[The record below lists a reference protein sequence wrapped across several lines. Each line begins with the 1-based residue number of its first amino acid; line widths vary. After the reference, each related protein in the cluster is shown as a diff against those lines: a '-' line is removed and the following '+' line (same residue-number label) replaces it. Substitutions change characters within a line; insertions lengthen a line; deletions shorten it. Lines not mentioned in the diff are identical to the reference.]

1 MYADELKQA
10 LRGEMYGDGVGMGT
24 YVMGIR
30 WGWGQMGLGWGG
42 NGEKRM
48 GIGWVWGQMER
59 RWGGDGDGVGMG
71 RNLWGWSEYGENK
84 LSLCSSVSDYENDGC
99 CLKLRCANS
108 V

>member
-42 NGEKRM
+42 
-48 GIGWVWGQMER
+48 
-59 RWGGDGDGVGMG
+59 
-71 RNLWGWSEYGENK
+71 YGENN
-84 LSLCSSVSDYENDGC
+84 LSPCSS
-99 CLKLRCANS
+99 LF
-108 V
+108 

>member
-10 LRGEMYGDGVGMGT
+10 LWEKMYGDGVGMAT
-24 YVMGIR
+24 DVMG
-30 WGWGQMGLGWGG
+30 MGTDGTG
-42 NGEKRM
+42 M
-48 GIGWVWGQMER
+48 GTGV
-59 RWGGDGDGVGMG
+59 VGMG